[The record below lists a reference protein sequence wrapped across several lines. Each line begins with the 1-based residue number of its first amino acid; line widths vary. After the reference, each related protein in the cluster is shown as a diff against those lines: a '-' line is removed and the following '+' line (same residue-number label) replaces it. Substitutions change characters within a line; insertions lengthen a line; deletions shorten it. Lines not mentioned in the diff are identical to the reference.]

1 MLLKNYQKEA
11 LASLSHFVKSYSE
24 TGDIEQS
31 FKSTREA
38 FELPKIPYAEYTGLN
53 VPSVC
58 FRVPTGGGKT
68 LLAAHSLPILIHDL
82 LEVESSLVFWLAPS
96 DPIVSQT
103 ISALKDPTHPYRVLL
118 DKSFPDRT
126 INVMSIEEAY
136 QKAFDITTEVPIIIA
151 TIQTFS
157 VEEEEKRRF
166 SRENSAY
173 QDFFVGTDIVPSL
186 SEAVKH
192 SNPIIIMDEAHNAK
206 TDLRVNKLIELNPS
220 FMLELTATPQLTHKE
235 AEGSYANNVLYT
247 VSASQLKAE
256 DMIKLPI
263 VLETIDQWQLAIK
276 DAIEQ
281 REALENLC
289 KLEELESKQYIRP
302 IILFKAESKR
312 GKHPI
317 TYEMIL
323 ETLVSDYNIDR
334 EEIAVHTSGH
344 EDLKGKDLMSRD
356 CKIKYVI
363 SIDALKEGWD
373 APFAYILASV
383 GDMNSS
389 TAVEQILGRVL
400 RMPYAKKK
408 SYDDLEKAYAFI
420 TSNRTAEVI
429 KSLKDTLV
437 QNGFERLEADIHI
450 SISSNSNPMVDNILP
465 GFTETVSTT
474 KPIETLDMAMLSLEA
489 KEMINYNKDHKKVSI
504 VSRPAPRMVTKIKTE
519 LINSVTTQEEKDEIE
534 SLFKQIETHTISNN
548 FSPLSLPIL
557 LAKSSK
563 GVFAFDKSV
572 LLQEISWSD
581 QEIAAN
587 AILTEAEFDIRFK
600 KELNEI
606 DISDKATIESRK
618 LNEIKNNLF
627 TLNGEILKLNEAD
640 ITQLILRRIKS
651 QNLQTLKAR
660 QLQRFVL
667 LVVVYLV
674 KNRGLTTID
683 LKANLNLLI
692 NSIFDKIKN
701 LEETVIKKRYNSL
714 FEDEDF
720 FQVDPARVFTF
731 DPDNY
736 PVTSPYTGEKTFSK
750 HYYKIIDKMD
760 GEEETFSKYLDDLEE
775 VEFWVRNI
783 DRAPKHSFWLQTATD
798 RFYPDFIVKLRSGS
812 VLVIEY
818 KGKQYKG
825 SDDVKEKEALGLA
838 WAHLVDNAGFAMVY
852 KEDYKVQIE
861 KLIKD
866 LM

>member
-11 LASLSHFVKSYSE
+11 LSSLSKFVKEYSSS
-24 TGDIEQS
+24 GDIEKS
-31 FKSTREA
+31 FKNTREA
-38 FELPKIPYAEYTGLN
+38 FELPKIPYAEYTGLS

-68 LLAAHSLPILIHDL
+68 LLAVHSLPILVHDL
-82 LEVESSLVFWLAPS
+82 LEAESSLIFWLAPS

-103 ISALKDPTHPYRVLL
+103 ITALKDRKHPYRVYLEQ
-118 DKSFPDRT
+118 SFPNRT
-126 INVMSIEEAY
+126 ISIMSIDEAY

-157 VEEEEKRRF
+157 VEAEDNRRF
-166 SRENSAY
+166 YSLNGAY
-173 QDFFVGTDIVPSL
+173 QDLFTGTNVEASL
-186 SEAVKH
+186 YEAVKH

-206 TDLRVNKLIELNPS
+206 TDLRVSKLIELNPS
-220 FMLELTATPQLTHKE
+220 FMLELTATPQLRHKE
-235 AEGSYANNVLYT
+235 AEGRYANNVLYT

-323 ETLVSDYNIDR
+323 ETLLSDYNIDR
-334 EEIAVHTSGH
+334 EEIAVHTSGY
-344 EDLKGKDLMSRD
+344 EELKGKDLMSRD
-356 CKIKYVI
+356 CKIKYVV

-389 TAVEQILGRVL
+389 TAVEQILGRIL

-420 TSNRTAEVI
+420 ASSKTAEVI
-429 KSLKDTLV
+429 KSLKGTLIE
-437 QNGFERLEADIHI
+437 NGFEKLEADIHI
-450 SISSNSNPMVDNILP
+450 SVSSNSNAVVDNTLP
-465 GFTETVSTT
+465 GFTGNISTV
-474 KPIETLDMAMLSLEA
+474 KPIETLDISTLSPET
-489 KEMINYNKDHKKVSI
+489 KEIINYNKNDKVVSI
-504 VSRPAPRMVTKIKTE
+504 VSKPTPKMIPKIKYE
-519 LINSVTTQEEKDEIE
+519 LISSVSTQEEKDEIE
-534 SLFKQIETHTISNN
+534 GLFKQIETHTISNN
-548 FSPLSLPIL
+548 FSTLSLPVL
-557 LAKSSK
+557 LAKNTK
-563 GVFAFDKSV
+563 GVFVFDKSI
-572 LLQEISWSD
+572 LLEEIGWSD

-606 DISDKATIESRK
+606 DISDKAIIESRK

-627 TLNGEILKLNEAD
+627 TLNGEIMKLNEAD
-640 ITQLILRRIKS
+640 VTQLILRRIKS
-651 QNLQTLKAR
+651 QKLQTLKAR
-660 QLQRFVL
+660 QLQKFVL

-674 KNRGLTTID
+674 KKRGITTID
-683 LKANLNLLI
+683 LKSNLNLLI

-701 LEETVIKKRYNSL
+701 LEETIIKKKYDSL
-714 FEDEDF
+714 FADNDF

-736 PVTSPYTGEKTFSK
+736 PVTSPYNGEETFNK

-760 GEEETFSKYLDDLEE
+760 GEEETFAKYLDDLEA

-783 DRAPKHSFWLQTATD
+783 DRASKHSFWLQTASD
-798 RFYPDFIVKLRSGS
+798 RFYPDFIVKLTSGS
-812 VLVIEY
+812 ILVIEY

-825 SDDVKEKEALGLA
+825 SDDVVEKESLGLA
-838 WAHLVDNAGFAMVY
+838 WAHLVDKAGFAMVY
-852 KEDYKVQIE
+852 KQDYKVKVE
-861 KLIKD
+861 KLIKEFG
-866 LM
+866 